1 MRADSTGLVQAW
13 LPSLGRHDK
22 GTNLDLD
29 CTKQDDPIYIG
40 MHITPRLA

>member
-1 MRADSTGLVQAW
+1 MTADSTGLVQAR

-29 CTKQDDPIYIG
+29 CTFG
-40 MHITPRLA
+40 